1 MAPSGGP
8 APATA
13 MPFSEKDFQA
23 EDDFRTLQRAEEVSG
38 DKKRLAAA
46 MKKGKKQRDE
56 MDAVLGAR
64 GSRRRKDG
72 T

>member
-1 MAPSGGP
+1 
-8 APATA
+8 

-23 EDDFRTLQRAEEVSG
+23 EDDFRTLQRAEEVNG

-46 MKKGKKQRDE
+46 MKKGKKQQAE
-56 MDAVLGAR
+56 IENVLSAR
-64 GSRRRKDG
+64 GARRRKDG